1 MSKIILIISVH
12 PDDETLGCGGTILKH
27 AENGDKLYWLI
38 LTNINKVEVWG
49 KERIIKRQTEIENV
63 AYLYGFEKTFKLD
76 FDTTELDKVS
86 TGELIYKISEVINEL
101 KPEIIY
107 VHNRSDVHSDHKISF
122 EAVVSA
128 TKTFNNPFIKKILMY
143 ETLSET
149 DFSPA
154 LQENSFAPNYFVD
167 ISSFIDKK
175 NEIMKIYSSEIKEHP
190 FPRSER
196 NIRALAT
203 YRGAQC
209 GVDSAEAF
217 MILKEIWK

>member
-1 MSKIILIISVH
+1 
-12 PDDETLGCGGTILKH
+12 
-27 AENGDKLYWLI
+27 
-38 LTNINKVEVWG
+38 
-49 KERIIKRQTEIENV
+49 
-63 AYLYGFEKTFKLD
+63 
-76 FDTTELDKVS
+76 
-86 TGELIYKISEVINEL
+86 
-101 KPEIIY
+101 
-107 VHNRSDVHSDHKISF
+107 
-122 EAVVSA
+122 
-128 TKTFNNPFIKKILMY
+128 MY